1 MSKNDP
7 QIAII
12 GDGKMGRTIAQMV
25 QERGWTVCAMLDS
38 SHNQEGRGIT
48 RRALGG
54 ADVAIE
60 FTRPDAAVAN
70 VSACLDAQV
79 PVVVGTTGWYDS
91 LPELTEKA
99 NAVGSPLLWAPNFAV
114 GVNLFVELTRRAG
127 EIMGLA
133 PEFETMLV
141 ETHHS
146 AKKDAPSGTALAIVN
161 AMEDGLKKRIP
172 VTSVRTGSVPGTHE
186 VIFDSTYEQMTLRH
200 EARDRRVF
208 ADGAL
213 RAAQWL
219 IGKRGVFTM
228 RDVLGFGQTGDTSA
242 DGGQRRGKG

>member
-1 MSKNDP
+1 VSKNDP

-38 SHNQEGRGIT
+38 SHNQDGKGIT
-48 RRALGG
+48 RRALGD

-70 VSACLDAQV
+70 ISACLDAQV

-91 LPELTEKA
+91 LPMITEKS
-99 NAVGSPLLWAPNFAV
+99 NAVGSSVLWSPNFAV

-133 PEFETMLV
+133 PEFETALV

-161 AMEDGLKKRIP
+161 AMEGGLKKRIP

-213 RAAQWL
+213 RAAQWV

-228 RDVLGFGQTGDTSA
+228 RDVLGFGGSGEAVA
-242 DGGQRRGKG
+242 DIGQRRGKG